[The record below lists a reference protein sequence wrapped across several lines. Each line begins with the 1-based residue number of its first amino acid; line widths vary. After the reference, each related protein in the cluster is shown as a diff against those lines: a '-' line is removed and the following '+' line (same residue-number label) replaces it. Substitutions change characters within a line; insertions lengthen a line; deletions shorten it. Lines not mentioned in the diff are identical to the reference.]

1 MNPMFDKNTPPAVL
15 IANAFGSLLFALAG
29 GSGIAADAVP
39 ADPGKTSAESAGVPV
54 VVAARGPDLTVALEA
69 ARAALDNCR
78 SQGFAVSASVVDSA
92 GVLKVLLAADG
103 AAPRGVQSSSNKAIT
118 AITFKAPTSQL
129 GERAKADKSFADT
142 LAANPNY
149 NVRAGGVLFT
159 LKGEIIGALGVGGG
173 RPSEVDEAC
182 AKAGLAHVSQRLK

>member
-1 MNPMFDKNTPPAVL
+1 
-15 IANAFGSLLFALAG
+15 
-29 GSGIAADAVP
+29 
-39 ADPGKTSAESAGVPV
+39 
-54 VVAARGPDLTVALEA
+54 
-69 ARAALDNCR
+69 
-78 SQGFAVSASVVDSA
+78 
-92 GVLKVLLAADG
+92 
-103 AAPRGVQSSSNKAIT
+103 
-118 AITFKAPTSQL
+118 L